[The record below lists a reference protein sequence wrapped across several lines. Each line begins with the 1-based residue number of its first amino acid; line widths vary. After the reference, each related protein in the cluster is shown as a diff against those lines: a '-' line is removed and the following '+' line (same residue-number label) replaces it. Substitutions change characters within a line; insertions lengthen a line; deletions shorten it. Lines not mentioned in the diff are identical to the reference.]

1 MSPSFKSGL
10 LCGGRRAQRG
20 LGAGAALIWQW
31 LRAVQLRPDAMAVA
45 LYPDRLQIA
54 RLGGGW
60 RRRLTHQ
67 ETVRL
72 TRAPA
77 GAPAWQPAA
86 EALATL
92 VGNGALARARVSLVL
107 SSHFVHYTLVPSNE
121 LLKSEA
127 EKLAYARQRFVRVHG
142 EAAQDWALRLSRSSA
157 HQSRLACAIPGTL
170 LQALDEVMAPLGRHY
185 VSLQPRLMASFNRW
199 APRLDTQARW
209 LAVAEPGLL
218 CLALLQDGQ
227 WQSVRTIKTKDDGI
241 GQLPDLLRRESCL
254 VDSAGGTERLS
265 VLGIPVPEGR
275 ALESGPWQLE
285 QLKAAGPGNG
295 PSGMDAAVAAVVGA

>member
-1 MSPSFKSGL
+1 M
-10 LCGGRRAQRG
+10 
-20 LGAGAALIWQW
+20 WQW

-45 LYPDRLQIA
+45 LFPDHLQIA

-60 RRRLTHQ
+60 RRRLKQQ

-72 TRAPA
+72 TPAPD
-77 GAPAWQPAA
+77 GVPAWQPAA

-92 VGNGALARARVSLVL
+92 VNNGTLARARVSLVL
-107 SSHFVHYTLVPSNE
+107 SGHFVHYTLVPWNE

-142 EAAQDWALRLSRSSA
+142 DAAQGWDLRLSRSSA

-185 VSLQPRLMASFNRW
+185 VSLQPHLMASFNRW
-199 APRLDTQARW
+199 ASRLDTQARW

-227 WQSVRTIKTKDDGI
+227 WQSVRTIRTKHDGI

-254 VDSAGGTERLS
+254 VDNAGGTERLS
-265 VLGIPVPEGR
+265 LLGTSLPQDQ
-275 ALESGPWQLE
+275 ALANGPWQLDH
-285 QLKAAGPGNG
+285 LKAAGPRGS
-295 PSGMDAAVAAVVGA
+295 PAGMEAAVAAVVEA